1 MMTRLSQ
8 PTEFQPGSNSRTER
22 LIALARGA
30 VGWERIWPALWPASA
45 IVGLFLAASL
55 FNLFVPLSWPLHALV
70 LAVSISAIGVLLYIE
85 LRQLRLPSWDDGARR
100 LERDSRLEHRP
111 ISEANDRIAAGAG
124 DSWAE
129 ELWRAHIRNRLARA
143 LKLRV
148 AFPASGLARKDPRAL
163 RFVVLLLLIAGF
175 VFAGRSALERLMA
188 GFLSQ
193 GTGNGATID
202 AWIDPPAYT
211 GEAPVYLGPATA
223 HVAVPVGSVVNLR
236 VHGADHAPGLSG
248 GSDDARFGGA
258 NGEYQSTSKL
268 TDSTTLRV
276 RSSGRTLGSWT
287 VTVTPDTPPLIAF
300 AAVPSATKR
309 GALKITYTAGDDYG
323 VVAVRAIITPHGRH
337 GKPLIVNL
345 PTASLSAKTMKVT
358 AYQDLTE
365 HPYAG
370 LDVDIVLEATDA
382 LGQKGRSKPVTVK
395 LPARVFTDPLSR
407 ALIEQRQNLAA
418 GGAVAEDRVMRTLD
432 ALTIAP
438 DRFYQSSP
446 GVYMGLRAAY
456 WALKNPHREE
466 DVEHVEQLLWQ
477 IALSLEQGG
486 LLAAAQQLR
495 LLQQMLAQ
503 AIAQGAPQSVID
515 SLLQRYEEA
524 LQRYLQSLAQNGA
537 PSTQQAPPP
546 GAKVLTPQDL
556 EALLKAIQQME
567 QSGDREGALQM
578 LALLQD
584 LLENMKTAQE
594 SAGGSGGPEDKALR
608 DAQQALGGL
617 LGQQRS
623 LMDKTYRQGQ
633 GAGDPRDGGASGLS
647 KQQGGLRDQL
657 NKILKGLNDSKNP
670 AAKNLGDAGQSMG
683 QSQQQLGGNDF
694 EGSGESQKQALDS
707 LRKAIESLAKQES
720 QQMAGQKPG
729 EGSNGSEDADP
740 LGRAQG
746 VQGGVKLPDA
756 SDLKRARGILLELRR
771 RAGERGRPKEELDY
785 IDRLLKQF

>member
-1 MMTRLSQ
+1 MTRLSQ
-8 PTEFQPGSNSRTER
+8 PTDFQPGSNSRIER
-22 LIALARGA
+22 LISLARGA
-30 VGWERIWPALWPASA
+30 LGWERIWPSLWPAMGIA
-45 IVGLFLAASL
+45 GLFVAAAL
-55 FNLFVPLSWPLHALV
+55 FNLFAPLPWSIHALV
-70 LAVSISAIGVLLYIE
+70 LAATVTAIGLLAYLE
-85 LRQLRLPSWDDGARR
+85 LKHVRLPSWDDGARR
-100 LERDSRLEHRP
+100 LERDSHLEHRP
-111 ISEANDRIAAGAG
+111 ISEAGDTIAAGAG
-124 DSWAE
+124 DPWAE
-129 ELWRAHIRNRLARA
+129 ELWRAHLRNRLARA
-143 LKLRV
+143 LRLRV
-148 AFPASGLARKDPRAL
+148 AFPRSGLARKDPRAL

-175 VFAGRSALERLMA
+175 VFAGRGALERLMA
-188 GFLSQ
+188 AFLSQ
-193 GTGNGATID
+193 GTGNGATMD
-202 AWIDPPAYT
+202 AWIDPPPYT
-211 GEAPVYLGPATA
+211 GEAPIYLSPGTTQ
-223 HVAVPVGSVVNLR
+223 VSVPIGSAVNLR
-236 VHGADHAPGLSG
+236 VHGADHAPGLSVG
-248 GSDDARFGGA
+248 IDGARFAGA
-258 NGEYQSTSKL
+258 NSEYQSTFKL
-268 TDSTTLRV
+268 GESTTLSV
-276 RSSGRTLGSWT
+276 RSSGRTLGSWYLKT
-287 VTVTPDTPPLIAF
+287 IPDVPPSISF
-300 AAVPSATKR
+300 ASVPTATKR
-309 GALKITYTAGDDYG
+309 GALKITYIAGDDYG
-323 VVAVRAIITPHGRH
+323 VVAARAIITPHGRR

-370 LDVDIVLEATDA
+370 LDVDVVLEATDA
-382 LGQKGRSKPVTVK
+382 LGQTGMSKPMRIT
-395 LPARVFTDPLSR
+395 LPARVFTDPLAR
-407 ALIEQRQNLAA
+407 ALIEQRQNLAV
-418 GGAVAEDRVMRTLD
+418 GGAVNEDRVMRTLD

-438 DRFYQSSP
+438 DRFYQSAP
-446 GVYMGLRAAY
+446 GVYLGLRAGY

-466 DVEHVEQLLWQ
+466 DVVHVEQLLWQ

-486 LLAAAQQLR
+486 LLAAADQLR
-495 LLQQMLAQ
+495 LLQRLLAQ

-515 SLLQRYEEA
+515 SLLQRYNEA
-524 LQRYLQSLAQNGA
+524 LQRYLQSLAQNGS
-537 PSTQQAPPP
+537 PSMTQAPPP
-546 GAKVLTPQDL
+546 GAKMVTPQDL

-584 LLENMKTAQE
+584 LLENMKTAQD
-594 SAGGSGGPEDKALR
+594 SGGGGGQEDKALH

-633 GAGDPRDGGASGLS
+633 GAGDPKDGGAGGLS

-657 NKILKGLNDSKNP
+657 NKILKGLGDPKNP
-670 AAKNLGDAGQSMG
+670 AAKNLGDAGQAMG

-707 LRKAIESLAKQES
+707 LKKAIEALAKQEG

-729 EGSNGSEDADP
+729 GEGAGEDADP

-771 RAGERGRPKEELDY
+771 RAGERGRPKDELDY

>member
-1 MMTRLSQ
+1 MTRLSQ

-22 LIALARGA
+22 LVAIARGA
-30 VGWERIWPALWPASA
+30 VGWERIWPALWPATGIA
-45 IVGLFLAASL
+45 GLFLAAALFSL
-55 FNLFVPLSWPLHALV
+55 FAPLSWPTHALV
-70 LAVSISAIGVLLYIE
+70 LAATITAIGVLLYLE
-85 LRQLRLPSWDDGARR
+85 LRPVRLPSWDDGARR
-100 LERDSRLEHRP
+100 LERDSHLAHRP
-111 ISEANDRIAAGAG
+111 ISEAGDKLAAGAG
-124 DSWAE
+124 DPWSE
-129 ELWRAHIRNRLARA
+129 ELWRAHLRSRLARA
-143 LKLRV
+143 LRLRV
-148 AFPASGLARKDPRAL
+148 ALPASGLARKDPRAL

-175 VFAGRSALERLMA
+175 VFTGRSALERLMA

-211 GEAPVYLGPATA
+211 GEAPIYLGTQTSR
-223 HVAVPVGSVVNLR
+223 VAVPIGSVVNLR
-236 VHGADHAPGLSG
+236 VHGADHAPGLSYG
-248 GSDDARFGGA
+248 GDARFGGA
-258 NGEYQSTSKL
+258 NGEYQSTFKL
-268 TDSTTLRV
+268 TQSTALSV
-276 RSSGRTLGSWT
+276 RSSGRTLGSWD
-287 VTVTPDTPPLIAF
+287 VTVVPDNPPLISF
-300 AAVPSATKR
+300 AAVPTPTKR
-309 GALKITYTAGDDYG
+309 GALKITYVAGDDYG
-323 VVAVRAIITPHGRH
+323 VVSVRAIITPHGRH
-337 GKPLIVNL
+337 GAPLIVNL

-382 LGQKGRSKPVTVK
+382 LGQAGRSKPMRIT
-395 LPARVFTDPLSR
+395 LPARNFTDPLAR

-418 GGAVAEDRVMRTLD
+418 GGAVGEDRVMRTLD
-432 ALTIAP
+432 ALSIAP
-438 DRFYQSSP
+438 DRFYQGTP
-446 GVYMGLRAAY
+446 GVYLGLRAAY
-456 WALKNPHREE
+456 WALKNPHRQE
-466 DVEHVEQLLWQ
+466 DVAHVEQLLWQ

-486 LLAAAQQLR
+486 LLAAADQLR

-524 LQRYLQSLAQNGA
+524 LQRYLQSLAQNA
-537 PSTQQAPPP
+537 NPQTAQAPPP

-556 EALLKAIQQME
+556 EALLKALQQME

-594 SAGGSGGPEDKALR
+594 SAGGSGTEDKALR

-647 KQQGGLRDQL
+647 KQQGQLRDQL
-657 NKILKGLNDSKNP
+657 NKILKGLNDPKNP
-670 AAKNLGDAGQSMG
+670 ARKDLGDAGQSMD
-683 QSQQQLGGNDF
+683 QSQQQLGGTDF
-694 EGSGESQKQALDS
+694 EGSGESQKQVLDS
-707 LRKAIESLAKQES
+707 LRKAMQALAKQEG

-729 EGSNGSEDADP
+729 EGGANGEEADP

-746 VQGGVKLPDA
+746 VEGGVKLPDA